1 MALIIAQV
9 VALVLLD
16 LSAAF
21 DTVDHNIL
29 LKRLEQVFGL
39 KGMVLKWVQSYLSNR
54 TQYVS
59 IHEAISEVVCL
70 LFGVPQ
76 GSVLGPLLF
85 VLCTHPLGN
94 IARRHGIGIHMYA
107 DDTQLYVTMD
117 VLNETSKTASLA
129 KMTDCITDIRSW
141 MNCNLLKLNDSK
153 TDVLVL
159 ASPHYITTITDMTI
173 RVGDTS
179 IPSSQFVR
187 NLGVMFDQTMNMKK
201 HITSVCQSSFIQL
214 RNIRSLKPF
223 LTPDAL
229 MTVAHAFISSRID
242 YCNSLLIG
250 ISDASVGQLQRIQN
264 CTARLITNTRK
275 YDHIRPVLRRLH
287 WLPVKQRII
296 FKILLLTFKA
306 VHGLAPSY
314 ICELV
319 EIKQPT
325 RELRSSSQCLLK
337 IPKTRLKTYG
347 DASFSVYGPTQ
358 WNNLPEHIRSSTTVS
373 KFKTLLKTYL
383 FNTAY
388 SDM

>member
-1 MALIIAQV
+1 M
-9 VALVLLD
+9 
-16 LSAAF
+16 
-21 DTVDHNIL
+21 DHNIL

-39 KGMVLKWVQSYLSNR
+39 KGMVLKWVQSYISNR

-70 LFGVPQ
+70 LSGVPQ

-85 VLCTHPLGN
+85 VLYTHPLGN

-201 HITSVCQSSFIQL
+201 TYHISMPVIIHTVTQYQKPKAFPHHRCSNDCCPCFHFI
-214 RNIRSLKPF
+214 
-223 LTPDAL
+223 
-229 MTVAHAFISSRID
+229 
-242 YCNSLLIG
+242 
-250 ISDASVGQLQRIQN
+250 
-264 CTARLITNTRK
+264 
-275 YDHIRPVLRRLH
+275 
-287 WLPVKQRII
+287 
-296 FKILLLTFKA
+296 
-306 VHGLAPSY
+306 
-314 ICELV
+314 
-319 EIKQPT
+319 
-325 RELRSSSQCLLK
+325 
-337 IPKTRLKTYG
+337 
-347 DASFSVYGPTQ
+347 
-358 WNNLPEHIRSSTTVS
+358 
-373 KFKTLLKTYL
+373 
-383 FNTAY
+383 
-388 SDM
+388 

>member
-1 MALIIAQV
+1 MQSAYRAQHSTETALLRVKNDILHGIDNRQV

-39 KGMVLKWVQSYLSNR
+39 KVLVLKWVQSYLSNR

-59 IHEAISEVVCL
+59 IYEAISEVVCL

-85 VLCTHPLGN
+85 VLHTHPMGN

-141 MNCNLLKLNDSK
+141 MNYNLLKLNDSK

-173 RVGDTS
+173 
-179 IPSSQFVR
+179 
-187 NLGVMFDQTMNMKK
+187 
-201 HITSVCQSSFIQL
+201 
-214 RNIRSLKPF
+214 
-223 LTPDAL
+223 
-229 MTVAHAFISSRID
+229 
-242 YCNSLLIG
+242 
-250 ISDASVGQLQRIQN
+250 
-264 CTARLITNTRK
+264 
-275 YDHIRPVLRRLH
+275 
-287 WLPVKQRII
+287 
-296 FKILLLTFKA
+296 
-306 VHGLAPSY
+306 
-314 ICELV
+314 
-319 EIKQPT
+319 
-325 RELRSSSQCLLK
+325 
-337 IPKTRLKTYG
+337 
-347 DASFSVYGPTQ
+347 
-358 WNNLPEHIRSSTTVS
+358 
-373 KFKTLLKTYL
+373 
-383 FNTAY
+383 
-388 SDM
+388 